1 MMMLRTSRVA
11 KTLFHSVRFPTPCS
25 VRSFSTRYSE
35 SHEWIKV
42 EGNTATVGITD
53 FAQNSLG
60 DVVYVELPEVGEEFE
75 ASEAF
80 GSVESVKAA
89 SDLYVPVSG
98 KIVEVNN
105 NLEDSP
111 GLVNES
117 PTEDGWFV
125 KISITDA
132 AELDSLLDEDAYQ
145 ELIKAEEN
153 H

>member
-1 MMMLRTSRVA
+1 MFLRTSRVA
-11 KTLFHSVRFPTPCS
+11 TTFYRSVRFPTPCS
-25 VRSFSTRYSE
+25 LRSFSTKYSE
-35 SHEWIKV
+35 SHEWVRV
-42 EGNTATVGITD
+42 EGDTATVGITD

-60 DVVYVELPEVGEEFE
+60 DIVYVELPEVGEVFE

-98 KIVEVNN
+98 KIIEINE

-117 PTEDGWFV
+117 PTDEGWFMKV
-125 KISITDA
+125 AIENT
-132 AELDSLLDEDAYQ
+132 AELDSLLDESAYQ
-145 ELIKAEEN
+145 ELIQSEES

>member
-1 MMMLRTSRVA
+1 MFLRTSRVA
-11 KTLFHSVRFPTPCS
+11 KTLYHSVRFPAPCS
-25 VRSFSTRYSE
+25 VRSFTTKYSE
-35 SHEWIKV
+35 SHEWVRV

-60 DVVYVELPEVGEEFE
+60 DIVYVELPEVGEVFE

-98 KIVEVNN
+98 KIIEVNE
-105 NLEDSP
+105 NLEDTP

-117 PTEDGWFV
+117 PSEDGWFMKV
-125 KISITDA
+125 AIEDA
-132 AELDSLLDEDAYQ
+132 SELDRLLDESAYQ
-145 ELIKAEEN
+145 ELIQSEEN
-153 H
+153 